1 MSAPPP
7 PQPSSLLSSAR
18 LLTRESFALAR
29 SPLVG
34 SYFTR
39 LPQNATTKKHDQASL
54 ALANNGWIWDADPLA
69 NFAERPS
76 KAYLRRE
83 VMCV

>member
-1 MSAPPP
+1 M
-7 PQPSSLLSSAR
+7 
-18 LLTRESFALAR
+18 
-29 SPLVG
+29 G

>member
-1 MSAPPP
+1 M
-7 PQPSSLLSSAR
+7 
-18 LLTRESFALAR
+18 
-29 SPLVG
+29 VG

-39 LPQNATTKKHDQASL
+39 LPANAKTQQHNPASL

-83 VMCV
+83 VMCVATCRRIPHLGRRTADNLALYAR

>member
-1 MSAPPP
+1 M
-7 PQPSSLLSSAR
+7 
-18 LLTRESFALAR
+18 
-29 SPLVG
+29 VG

-39 LPQNATTKKHDQASL
+39 LPANAKTAKHDPASL

-83 VMCV
+83 VMCVVPYAEAIPFSQSSAG